1 MLKLDQK
8 NLFKKENNRRME
20 LKLLGKSQ
28 PRHIKMGIWASII
41 SAVMLIGIGIF
52 WVAHPAAAEGSFS
65 ITPDSDAAIRF
76 AKILAIFK
84 AVGDA
89 LPPIFILLAISF
101 RQYKLAGYFHLVTLF
116 LVIAID
122 MFVWGTFVPNAA
134 ATDILQHIPFAIPII
149 IAAYCFL
156 KPTSKTS

>member
-1 MLKLDQK
+1 MA
-8 NLFKKENNRRME
+8 
-20 LKLLGKSQ
+20 LKLLDKSQ
-28 PRHIKMGIWASII
+28 PRHLKTGIWASIV

-65 ITPDSDAAIRF
+65 IVPDSDAAIRF
-76 AKILAIFK
+76 AKITAIFK
-84 AVGDA
+84 AIGDF
-89 LPPIFILLAISF
+89 LPPIFVLLAISF

-116 LVIAID
+116 LVIIVD
-122 MFVWGTFVPNAA
+122 MFVWGSFVPNAG

-156 KPTSKTS
+156 KPTSKNS